1 MPTHSP
7 ARVPGRCPVRSAR
20 SGQKNRTASPRARSK
35 VPIADAAARGKST
48 LSLAPAAGTARPDPV
63 EPESDMNN
71 ALSTVIAWMLLALAL
86 AVVFFIL
93 LSPTGSFAH

>member
-1 MPTHSP
+1 
-7 ARVPGRCPVRSAR
+7 
-20 SGQKNRTASPRARSK
+20 
-35 VPIADAAARGKST
+35 
-48 LSLAPAAGTARPDPV
+48 
-63 EPESDMNN
+63 MNN